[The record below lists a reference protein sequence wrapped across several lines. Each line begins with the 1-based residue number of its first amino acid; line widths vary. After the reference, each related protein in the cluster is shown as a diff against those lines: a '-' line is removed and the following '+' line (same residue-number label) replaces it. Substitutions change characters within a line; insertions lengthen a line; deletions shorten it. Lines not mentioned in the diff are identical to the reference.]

1 MIDSV
6 FRTDKRYYP
15 QVFLECKYVLKEK
28 KIPKCIIDNIEISF
42 DSDRGNSDEEGSDDE
57 NSDEVNFHEENL
69 KKLK

>member
-6 FRTDKRYYP
+6 FRTDKHYYP

-42 DSDRGNSDEEGSDDE
+42 DSDRGNSDE
-57 NSDEVNFHEENL
+57 VNFHEENL